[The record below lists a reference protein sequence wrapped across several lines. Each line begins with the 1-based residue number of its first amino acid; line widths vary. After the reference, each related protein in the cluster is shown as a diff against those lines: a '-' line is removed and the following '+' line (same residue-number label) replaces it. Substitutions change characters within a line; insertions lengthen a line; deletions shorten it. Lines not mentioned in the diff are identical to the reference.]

1 MKKTIII
8 ILSMM
13 LLVGCS
19 KDNKENESKLYNSL
33 EKAYVSVYATDGVG
47 LAVYGDEKTE
57 LNGKTWYLV
66 ATSKYNSMSKLSELV
81 ESVYNEDLVQSIEKN
96 MTEKYKEIDGKLYTT
111 SMNGCLLK
119 YQLTDNLQEEI
130 KKDIK
135 DIKYRGKKVTF
146 KINNKKYTGKLDGDY
161 YKFDEKIFD
170 CEIELESKENK

>member
-1 MKKTIII
+1 MKKIII
-8 ILSMM
+8 IALTT
-13 LLVGCS
+13 LLLIGCS
-19 KDNKENESKLYNSL
+19 KNNNENETKLFNSL
-33 EKAYVSVYATDGVG
+33 ERAYVSVYATDGVG

-111 SMNGCLLK
+111 SMSGCLLK
-119 YQLTDNLQEEI
+119 YQLTDSLQEEI

-146 KINNKKYTGKLDGDY
+146 KINNKKFTGKLDGDY
-161 YKFDEKIFD
+161 YKFDEKIFG